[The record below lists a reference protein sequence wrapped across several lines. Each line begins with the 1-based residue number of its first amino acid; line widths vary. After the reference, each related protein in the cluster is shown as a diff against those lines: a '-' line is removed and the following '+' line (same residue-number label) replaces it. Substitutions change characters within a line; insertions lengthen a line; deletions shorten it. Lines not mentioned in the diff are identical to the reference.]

1 MHVPLDKMRVLTGDV
16 MFGCDVDE
24 MRMYLHTN
32 IHVYTSDT
40 SAFYLGVRTFPWQDI
55 ALKNVSPTGC
65 FPDGMFSRQDVF
77 STWND
82 SVIF

>member
-40 SAFYLGVRTFPWQDI
+40 SAFYLGVRTFP
-55 ALKNVSPTGC
+55 
-65 FPDGMFSRQDVF
+65 
-77 STWND
+77 
-82 SVIF
+82 